1 MKILGDYIL
10 VNSIDELK
18 NRSMFDNEKDI
29 FVDYLGIF
37 RHAYG
42 VTYPHVFERVA
53 GYDMSPA
60 NHYVPVPKD
69 EMIRAVQKK
78 IERWMSDM
86 ASAGTLLKTLE
97 DME

>member
-1 MKILGDYIL
+1 MKIAGDYIL
-10 VNSIDELK
+10 IESIDDLK
-18 NRSMFDNEKDI
+18 NRIAWDKEKDI
-29 FVDYLGIF
+29 FVNSLGVFHDISSIS
-37 RHAYG
+37 
-42 VTYPHVFERVA
+42 YPHVFERVA

-86 ASAGTLLKTLE
+86 ASAGSLLKTLE
-97 DME
+97 DM